1 MKVFLTL
8 LTLMFVTACSG
19 HLDKPQVAFGK
30 KCAVT
35 KDGQINYSYVWLYS
49 KDEGLNANKE
59 TCKQLED

>member
-1 MKVFLTL
+1 MFL
-8 LTLMFVTACSG
+8 TACSG

-35 KDGQINYSYVWLYS
+35 TDGQITYSYVWLYS
-49 KDEGLNANKE
+49 KDAGLNANKE